1 MYKSLETHYTNID
14 KEFDLLNITDLDK
27 KEERTRIR
35 ENIMKELK
43 QSCTEIIEEINDPTN
58 ENYQEAKSFLEC
70 LQYGYDICLIIELRN
85 LPKLRFFLNEM
96 VCNIGEMDNSIIKS

>member
-1 MYKSLETHYTNID
+1 
-14 KEFDLLNITDLDK
+14 
-27 KEERTRIR
+27 
-35 ENIMKELK
+35 MKELK

-85 LPKLRFFLNEM
+85 FLYNLIWM
-96 VCNIGEMDNSIIKS
+96 VN

>member
-43 QSCTEIIEEINDPTN
+43 QSCTEIIDEINDPTN

-85 LPKLRFFLNEM
+85 FLYNLIWM
-96 VCNIGEMDNSIIKS
+96 VN

>member
-27 KEERTRIR
+27 KEERKRIR
-35 ENIMKELK
+35 ENIMNELK
-43 QSCTEIIEEINDPTN
+43 QSCTEIIDGINDPTN

-70 LQYGYDICLIIELRN
+70 LQYGYDICLVIELRN
-85 LPKLRFFLNEM
+85 FIYTLIWRGDVKCMN
-96 VCNIGEMDNSIIKS
+96 